1 MTTKAEF
8 NAEEWDRVLQGP
20 AIAGLMVVSAQR
32 GGTIRESMEM
42 AKAYKE
48 ARQQHARS
56 DLLGEIVST
65 PPTLDAREFESVE
78 QLRTEGLQRIRD
90 TVALLELKASSE
102 EIDAYKG
109 FVLTVAERAAEA
121 TKSGGVLGI
130 GGERVS
136 DAERAAL
143 DELAATLGVE
153 RDTAP
158 DTAPPRRRSRSP
170 TRRPPTRRRQSP
182 PPTPPRTG
190 PPAPSAPRAAASAG

>member
-48 ARQQHARS
+48 ARQEHART

-78 QLRTEGLQRIRD
+78 QLRTEGLPRIRD

-102 EIDAYKG
+102 EVDAYKG

-158 DTAPPRRRSRSP
+158 DIAT
-170 TRRPPTRRRQSP
+170 
-182 PPTPPRTG
+182 
-190 PPAPSAPRAAASAG
+190 PAPETAAASSPAEPPANAPPADAPSSEPPADAPPDRPSGT